1 MSLRSALH
9 NITLMK
15 TLIIDGNNLIHRTWW
30 TAKNQ
35 GKRQGIEDSELIANM
50 HIYFTLNAIYSYANK
65 FKPTKTICVW
75 DEKEDYQPN
84 IRKEQL
90 DGYKGTRS
98 NDSTP
103 HHQNDQIKEMLS
115 CLGIPSIFP
124 REREADDIVAYICKS
139 FEGEKVIVSVDRDF
153 LQLVDNKTVLY
164 DAIRKKEFRLETFTE
179 DTGYTKSEWL
189 NAKCL
194 LGDKSDNVPGIPR
207 FGKAKV
213 RKWLDGE
220 LTLTDEQE
228 EIFTK
233 NMTVFNLNEV
243 MSHESEATY
252 YQEQLDV
259 DIEARW
265 SEFVC
270 LCEEYKMENI
280 LKKKEAWHTLF
291 IMSNK
296 LLSMFG

>member
-1 MSLRSALH
+1 
-9 NITLMK
+9 MK

-35 GKRQGIEDSELIANM
+35 GKRQGIEDTQLIANM

-65 FKPTKTICVW
+65 FNPTNTICVW

-84 IRKEQL
+84 VRKEQL
-90 DGYKGTRS
+90 DGYKGNRS
-98 NDSTP
+98 KDSTP
-103 HHQNDQIKEMLS
+103 HEQNDQIKEMLS

-139 FEGEKVIVSVDRDF
+139 FEGEKVIISVDRDF
-153 LQLVDNKTVLY
+153 LQLVDNKTILY

-179 DTGYTKSEWL
+179 DTGYTKKEWL

-252 YQEQLDV
+252 YQDQLDV

-270 LCEEYKMENI
+270 YCEEYKMENI
-280 LKKKEAWHTLF
+280 LKKKESWHSMFVL
-291 IMSNK
+291 SNK